1 MKEETKDVTEG
12 YTERCHV

>member
-1 MKEETKDVTEG
+1 MKEEIKDVTEG